1 VIQHELDVIQHQM
14 YRNDVDL
21 LRASASFVDPHT
33 LSLAMLDGSGTRQV
47 TAAYIVI
54 ASGTDAAQPRDCTV
68 DDQAIFT
75 SDAIITL
82 DRIPRTLTVVGAG
95 VIGCE
100 YASMFAALG
109 TRVTLI
115 DSRPTLLSFID
126 EEISD
131 ALAFHLRENNV
142 TLRLN
147 ETVDRLERTDN
158 GTVVTRLKSG
168 KHLTTEKALYSVGR
182 VGATASLNLAAAGL
196 VPDERGRMVVNEQYQ
211 TSVPHIYAVGD
222 VIGFPAL
229 ASTSM
234 EQGRLATS
242 HAFGLPAS
250 SVPALFPYGIYTIP
264 EISMV
269 GKTEAELTGENVP
282 YEVGKASYKEIA
294 RGQIIGDQVGVLKL
308 IFHSDTRQLLG
319 AHIIGEGASEL
330 IHIGQAVISFGG
342 TVDYFINT
350 VFNYPTLAEC
360 YKVAAFDALNRIQG

>member
-1 VIQHELDVIQHQM
+1 
-14 YRNDVDL
+14 
-21 LRASASFVDPHT
+21 
-33 LSLAMLDGSGTRQV
+33 
-47 TAAYIVI
+47 
-54 ASGTDAAQPRDCTV
+54 
-68 DDQAIFT
+68 
-75 SDAIITL
+75 
-82 DRIPRTLTVVGAG
+82 
-95 VIGCE
+95 
-100 YASMFAALG
+100 
-109 TRVTLI
+109 
-115 DSRPTLLSFID
+115 LLSFID

-147 ETVDRLERTDN
+147 ETVDRLERVEGGN
-158 GTVVTRLKSG
+158 VVTRLKSG

-196 VPDERGRMVVNEQYQ
+196 IPDERGRMVVNEQYQ

-242 HAFGLPAS
+242 HAFGLPTS

-269 GKTEAELTGENVP
+269 GKTEAELTSENVP
-282 YEVGKASYKEIA
+282 YEVGKANYKEIA

-319 AHIIGEGASEL
+319 THIIGEGASEL
-330 IHIGQAVISFGG
+330 IHIGQAVLTFGG
-342 TVDYFINT
+342 TVDYFVNT